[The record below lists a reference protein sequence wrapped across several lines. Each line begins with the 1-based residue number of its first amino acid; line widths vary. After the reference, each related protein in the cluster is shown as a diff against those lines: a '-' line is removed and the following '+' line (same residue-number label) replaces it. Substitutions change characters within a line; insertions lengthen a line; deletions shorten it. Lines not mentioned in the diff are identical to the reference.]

1 MNRFQWAEDDF
12 DLPAGAVRLGPSEPA
27 PVSGRTYV
35 MYHGTTRKNAGLI
48 KATGFRQSA
57 GGMLGRG
64 VYLSRDLKKASRYP
78 IEHPESDRVVI
89 TVVVKVGKVVAINH
103 QGHPLQKSWHDHG
116 YNTAWVPPNCGM
128 VKSGLEENCVWDPN
142 HITIIKLIQPTPVSN
157 SVRLGPSEPAP
168 VSCRSY
174 VMYHGTTR
182 EKAWSIQATG
192 FRQSAGGM
200 LGCGVYLSRD
210 LEKASRYPLRH
221 PESDRVVIKVVVNVG
236 NVVAINHQ
244 GHPLQK
250 SWHDH
255 GYDTAWVPPNCG
267 MVKSGAEENCVWN
280 HKRIQI
286 IATIQPTPVSNSGW
300 YGNMRPIL
308 QDLQKGIPIGCAI
321 WPILSVMGMNLLISA
336 AEHVTV
342 GVLETGFV
350 QPALRG
356 FMDDITIY
364 VSNVQ
369 ARWALE
375 TLDNEA
381 TWARMTFKGLPPPPP
396 PPPEPE
402 CSQNDA
408 HAHTLHSWTNLLSL
422 CTVANNR
429 AADADMSRFR
439 WAEDDSDLP
448 SGAVRLG
455 HSEPVSGRTYVMY
468 HGTTRDHA
476 WSIQDTGFHQSVGG
490 MLGRGVYLTRDLE
503 KASRYPIGHPES
515 DRVVIKVVVKVG
527 KVVAINRQG
536 HPLQKSWHDHG
547 YNTAWVPPNCG
558 MVKSGAE
565 ENCVWNP
572 KRIQI
577 IKLIRPISTND
588 DDEDPVSDRTYVMYH
603 GTTRKNAGLIKA
615 TGFRQS
621 AGGMLGR
628 GVYLSRDLKKAS
640 RYPIDHPE
648 SDRVVIKVVV
658 NVGKVVA
665 INHQGHPLQKSWHD
679 HGYNTAWVPP
689 NCGMVKSGAE
699 ENCVWNPKR
708 IMIIEIIRPTST
720 SDKEDDDEDNEKDND
735 EDNNYDHIYYED
747 DDGEDDVDRDQST
760 SECVIL

>member
-1 MNRFQWAEDDF
+1 ICFFRI
-12 DLPAGAVRLGPSEPA
+12 RLGPSEPA
-27 PVSGRTYV
+27 PVSCRSYV
-35 MYHGTTRKNAGLI
+35 MYHGTTRKKAWSI
-48 KATGFRQSA
+48 QATGFRQSA
-57 GGMLGRG
+57 GGMLGCG
-64 VYLSRDLKKASRYP
+64 VYLSRDLEKASRYP
-78 IEHPESDRVVI
+78 LRHPESDRVVI
-89 TVVVKVGKVVAINH
+89 KVVVNVGNVVAINH

-128 VKSGLEENCVWDPN
+128 VKSGAEENCVWN
-142 HITIIKLIQPTPVSN
+142 HKRIQIIATIQPTPVSN
-157 SVRLGPSEPAP
+157 SVRLGHSEPVSGRTYVMYHGTTRDHAWSIQDTGFHQSGGGMLGRGVYLTRDLEKASRYPIGHPESDRVVIKVVVKVGKVVAINRQGHPLQKSWHDHGYNTAWVPPNCGMVKSGAEENCVWNPKRIQIIKLIRPISTNDDDEDEEQSPSLFRLGPSEPAP

-286 IATIQPTPVSNSGW
+286 I
-300 YGNMRPIL
+300 
-308 QDLQKGIPIGCAI
+308 DLQKGIPIGC
-321 WPILSVMGMNLLISA
+321 
-336 AEHVTV
+336 
-342 GVLETGFV
+342 
-350 QPALRG
+350 
-356 FMDDITIY
+356 
-364 VSNVQ
+364 
-369 ARWALE
+369 
-375 TLDNEA
+375 
-381 TWARMTFKGLPPPPP
+381 
-396 PPPEPE
+396 
-402 CSQNDA
+402 
-408 HAHTLHSWTNLLSL
+408 
-422 CTVANNR
+422 
-429 AADADMSRFR
+429 
-439 WAEDDSDLP
+439 
-448 SGAVRLG
+448 
-455 HSEPVSGRTYVMY
+455 PVSGRTYVMY

-476 WSIQDTGFHQSVGG
+476 WSIQDTGFHQSGGG

-527 KVVAINRQG
+527 KVVAINR
-536 HPLQKSWHDHG
+536 
-547 YNTAWVPPNCG
+547 
-558 MVKSGAE
+558 
-565 ENCVWNP
+565 
-572 KRIQI
+572 
-577 IKLIRPISTND
+577 
-588 DDEDPVSDRTYVMYH
+588 
-603 GTTRKNAGLIKA
+603 
-615 TGFRQS
+615 
-621 AGGMLGR
+621 
-628 GVYLSRDLKKAS
+628 
-640 RYPIDHPE
+640 
-648 SDRVVIKVVV
+648 
-658 NVGKVVA
+658 
-665 INHQGHPLQKSWHD
+665 QGHPLQKSWHD